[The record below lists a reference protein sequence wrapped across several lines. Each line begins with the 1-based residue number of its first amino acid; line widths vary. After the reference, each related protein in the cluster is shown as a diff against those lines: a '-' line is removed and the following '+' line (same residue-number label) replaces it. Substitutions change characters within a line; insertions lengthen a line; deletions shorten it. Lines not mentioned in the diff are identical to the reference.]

1 MYTVYKTTN
10 SVNSKWYI
18 GVHKTENPNDCY
30 LGSGSAI
37 KAAIK
42 KYGRKNFR
50 KEILFI
56 TEDKNDAYAKEREL
70 TETFPQKDNY
80 NMRLGGVGGFTKENS
95 TKGYEASLAI
105 LTKDDRIRNGKLGY
119 KAANIDPSKSG
130 RLGGLANKGIPKSEA
145 QKEKLRQIWKLKKIQ
160 AGRLAV

>member
-10 SVNSKWYI
+10 LVNSKWYI
-18 GVHKTENPNDCY
+18 GVHKTDNPNDWY

-56 TEDKNDAYAKEREL
+56 TEEITEAYTKEREL

-80 NMRLGGVGGFTKENS
+80 NMRLGGVGGFTKENAL
-95 TKGYEASLAI
+95 KGSVAANKKMTSEKRSF
-105 LTKDDRIRNGKLGY
+105 NGKLGY
-119 KAANIDPSKSG
+119 KAANIDPSKAG
-130 RLGGLANKGIPKSEA
+130 RLGGLANRGIPKTEEHK
-145 QKEKLRQIWKLKKIQ
+145 QKLRDIWKLKL
-160 AGRLAV
+160 GRVA

>member
-18 GVHKTENPNDCY
+18 GVHKTENPNDWY

-42 KYGRKNFR
+42 KYGRKKFH
-50 KEILFI
+50 KEIIFI
-56 TEDKNDAYAKEREL
+56 TENKIDAYAKEREL
-70 TETFPQKDNY
+70 TESFSQKDNY

-95 TKGYEASLAI
+95 VKGYKASLAI
-105 LTKDDRIRNGKLGY
+105 LTKEDHIRNGKLGY

-130 RLGGLANKGIPKSEA
+130 RLGGLANKGIPKSEEHK
-145 QKEKLRQIWKLKKIQ
+145 QKLRDIWKLKKLQ
-160 AGRLAV
+160 AGRQVV